1 MIFLGRGRKLGRA
14 EKHDSPL
21 TIPKYRAKLDD
32 MTQGNEQLIEIE
44 EPKAPIKRVVTEAII
59 VGLLLMGFALSA
71 FAGDRADLD
80 YRLRKFAIKFEAMQ
94 AKTDKRIPAH
104 ELRKAQGI
112 VMLDRTKAG
121 FLFAY
126 QGGGGVAMV
135 KDPQTHQWS
144 PPAFLSAGEAS
155 LGFQIGGQQSFIV
168 ILLINTNALQVLTEP
183 TFKFGGEASGT
194 AGNASGGAE
203 STISSVEQPVLA
215 YSDTAGLYGGAAIKG
230 GAISPDTDANLAYYA
245 QPLTAKEILF
255 DNKVKP
261 TEAAAELALK
271 ITQYSK

>member
-1 MIFLGRGRKLGRA
+1 MG
-14 EKHDSPL
+14 
-21 TIPKYRAKLDD
+21 
-32 MTQGNEQLIEIE
+32 IE
-44 EPKAPIKRVVTEAII
+44 EPMASINGGHLVVAEALVI
-59 VGLLLMGFALSA
+59 GLLLLGFALTA
-71 FAGDRADLD
+71 LARDRADLD
-80 YRLRKFAIKFEAMQ
+80 YRLRKFGIKFEAMQ
-94 AKTDKRIPAH
+94 AKADKRIPAD

-144 PPAFLSAGEAS
+144 PPAFLSADEAS

-168 ILLINTNALQVLTEP
+168 ILLLNTNALQVLTEP

-215 YSDTAGLYGGAAIKG
+215 YSDIAGLYGGAAIKG

-255 DNKVKP
+255 DNKVKR
-261 TEAAAELALK
+261 TEAAAELAQK
-271 ITQYSK
+271 IIQHSK